1 MRRFISLFIAL
12 LGTTVEAS
20 ADLVLPCGGA
30 RVAVVEICSEKAKAK
45 PANEADAAICARNSE
60 RGKDIMDRLKI
71 VGHQEVEILDA
82 LLMYKERFEKTYGAG
97 DDLNR
102 ASTMADQVCGRQE

>member
-1 MRRFISLFIAL
+1 
-12 LGTTVEAS
+12 
-20 ADLVLPCGGA
+20 
-30 RVAVVEICSEKAKAK
+30 
-45 PANEADAAICARNSE
+45 
-60 RGKDIMDRLKI
+60 MDRLKI